1 MADANVKEV
10 KKMLKF
16 LQNAQ
21 KQIYTGVGQTIGK
34 ACALIQRD
42 AQESMRDTQID
53 TTKTYYTYNKSKAHH
68 PSAEGFPP
76 AVDTGTLRRS
86 ITYRVD
92 ETKLEGEV
100 GSVITNPPY
109 GAYLE
114 LGTTRDGRQLIR
126 PRPWLQPAIDRNLD
140 KIKDMFGDAI
150 KVAIKQ

>member
-1 MADANVKEV
+1 MADANKKEV
-10 KKMLKF
+10 EKFLKF
-16 LQNAQ
+16 LHNSQE
-21 KQIYTGVGQTIGK
+21 KIYTEMGKTLVK

-53 TTKTYYTYNKSKAHH
+53 TTKTYYTHNKSKAHH

-86 ITYRVD
+86 ITYQVD
-92 ETKLEGEV
+92 EDKLEGEV

-114 LGTTRDGRQLIR
+114 LGTSRMK
-126 PRPWLQPAIDRNLD
+126 PRKWLQPAIDRNIGEL
-140 KIKDMFGDAI
+140 KQMVGNTI
-150 KVAIKQ
+150 KVVIQK

>member
-10 KKMLKF
+10 NKMLKF

-53 TTKTYYTYNKSKAHH
+53 TTKTYYTHNKTKAHH
-68 PSAEGFPP
+68 PSVAGFPP

-86 ITYRVD
+86 ITYQVD

-114 LGTTRDGRQLIR
+114 LGTSRMK
-126 PRPWLQPAIDRNLD
+126 PRKWLQPAIDRNLD
-140 KIKDMFGDAI
+140 KIKDMFGDAV

>member
-1 MADANVKEV
+1 MADANMKEV
-10 KKMLKF
+10 NKFLKF
-16 LQNAQ
+16 LRESQV
-21 KQIYTGVGQTIGK
+21 KIYTEMGKSIVK

-53 TTKTYYTYNKSKAHH
+53 PSKTYYRKSVEHH

-86 ITYRVD
+86 ITYQVNED
-92 ETKLEGEV
+92 KLEGEV

-114 LGTTRDGRQLIR
+114 LGTSRMPK
-126 PRPWLQPAIDRNLD
+126 PRKWLQPAIDRNID
-140 KIKDMFGDAI
+140 KLKNIIGNTI
-150 KVAIKQ
+150 KVVIQQ

>member
-10 KKMLKF
+10 NKMLKF

-53 TTKTYYTYNKSKAHH
+53 TSKTYYTHNKSIAHH

-92 ETKLEGEV
+92 ESKLEGEV
-100 GSVITNPPY
+100 GSIITNPPY

-114 LGTTRDGRQLIR
+114 LGTSRMK
-126 PRPWLQPAIDRNLD
+126 PRKWLQPAIDRNLD
-140 KIKDMFGDAI
+140 KIKDMFGDAV

>member
-10 KKMLKF
+10 NKMLKF
-16 LQNAQ
+16 LHNSQE
-21 KQIYTGVGQTIGK
+21 KIYTEMGKTIVK

-53 TTKTYYTYNKSKAHH
+53 TSKTYYTHNKSKAHH
-68 PSAEGFPP
+68 PSAEGYPP

-86 ITYRVD
+86 ITYQVD
-92 ETKLEGEV
+92 EDKLEGEV

-114 LGTTRDGRQLIR
+114 LGTSRMK
-126 PRPWLQPAIDRNLD
+126 PRKWLQPAIDRNIGQL
-140 KIKDMFGDAI
+140 KQMVGNTI
-150 KVAIKQ
+150 KVVIQK

>member
-1 MADANVKEV
+1 MADANMKEV
-10 KKMLKF
+10 NKFLKF
-16 LQNAQ
+16 LRESQV
-21 KQIYTGVGQTIGK
+21 KIYTEMGKSIVK

-53 TTKTYYTYNKSKAHH
+53 TSKTYYRKNVEHH

-86 ITYRVD
+86 ITYQVNED
-92 ETKLEGEV
+92 KLEGEV

-114 LGTTRDGRQLIR
+114 LGTSRMPK
-126 PRPWLQPAIDRNLD
+126 PRKWLQPAIDRNID
-140 KIKDMFGDAI
+140 KLKNIIGNTI
-150 KVAIKQ
+150 KVVIQQ